1 MSLKS
6 YLIIFLCLLSICA
19 MSQDM
24 QKGFNYLETGK
35 YHEAESFFQNILSNY
50 PENKTARLCYGRAI
64 GLNGKAEQAKSLF
77 KNLLKDHPEDFEVKL
92 NYGESLLWTQSYS
105 EAKTYFENLIE
116 EQPDSFPAL
125 LSYANT
131 LSNLKEYENAINYVN
146 RALEVSPGNNNAL
159 KSKKYIYLGFAYQ
172 KQQAQRYGE
181 AESLLKDNLKLFIDD
196 KDSLLNL
203 ANLYLIANRIEDA
216 KTTYNVLAQNPEHE
230 ISALNGLA
238 LVSHLK
244 GKEKEA
250 LILSTRAFEKL
261 TAKTTE
267 DIIKQTTERFVQALI
282 WNNKFKSAEKLINDL
297 IKLNPNENWA
307 LALRATLN
315 IYKSNFKSSVLDYN
329 RILLNDST
337 SFDGNLG
344 KANALKALERFDE
357 AYRSAENTLGFY
369 TKQKDATQFI
379 KQLNSSFTPFVQS
392 KLLYSF
398 DNGNNEAHAIQNM
411 INFPISTKL
420 KVLAN
425 YNYRTTTNTVTDAKA
440 TSNDFSLGVNYQI
453 IPLITFNGTAG
464 LTSVNTNT
472 DEFINL
478 LSDVSFNIKLLKLM
492 SFDIGYR
499 RQTENFNAALLE
511 RELVQSSYYI
521 NYNLNTNF
529 NLGWY
534 SQYIYT
540 TQSDANVR
548 NLFFNSIY
556 YKILKDPSLKAGFNY
571 QFITFKNSLPEIYFS
586 PEQFNVVEI
595 F

>member
-511 RELVQSSYYI
+511 
-521 NYNLNTNF
+521 
-529 NLGWY
+529 
-534 SQYIYT
+534 
-540 TQSDANVR
+540 
-548 NLFFNSIY
+548 
-556 YKILKDPSLKAGFNY
+556 
-571 QFITFKNSLPEIYFS
+571 
-586 PEQFNVVEI
+586 
-595 F
+595 

>member
-307 LALRATLN
+307 
-315 IYKSNFKSSVLDYN
+315 
-329 RILLNDST
+329 
-337 SFDGNLG
+337 
-344 KANALKALERFDE
+344 
-357 AYRSAENTLGFY
+357 
-369 TKQKDATQFI
+369 
-379 KQLNSSFTPFVQS
+379 
-392 KLLYSF
+392 
-398 DNGNNEAHAIQNM
+398 
-411 INFPISTKL
+411 
-420 KVLAN
+420 
-425 YNYRTTTNTVTDAKA
+425 
-440 TSNDFSLGVNYQI
+440 
-453 IPLITFNGTAG
+453 
-464 LTSVNTNT
+464 
-472 DEFINL
+472 
-478 LSDVSFNIKLLKLM
+478 
-492 SFDIGYR
+492 
-499 RQTENFNAALLE
+499 
-511 RELVQSSYYI
+511 
-521 NYNLNTNF
+521 
-529 NLGWY
+529 
-534 SQYIYT
+534 
-540 TQSDANVR
+540 
-548 NLFFNSIY
+548 
-556 YKILKDPSLKAGFNY
+556 
-571 QFITFKNSLPEIYFS
+571 
-586 PEQFNVVEI
+586 
-595 F
+595 